1 VGNGAHHSAEYT
13 QNTIG
18 ASDTPL
24 YDLCLRPLPRTS
36 QLSFHRPSAY
46 LKMAPRERRK
56 KRKQSDRSPDERS
69 GRQPNPSRN
78 EQESPQG
85 GGRSSVTV
93 SIAFLIPSR
102 PGWWLTVIITLQRD
116 NINMEAGAS
125 LPLFSAGHSIG
136 HTANSRN
143 PTARDNMSNSRN
155 TSSRNYNDAN
165 HNEFNRSTINGPVTI
180 NSQSRVRTRKAMKN
194 LGR

>member
-1 VGNGAHHSAEYT
+1 MGNGAHHSAEYT

-18 ASDTPL
+18 ASHTPL

-93 SIAFLIPSR
+93 SIAFLIPLRS
-102 PGWWLTVIITLQRD
+102 GWWLMVIITRQRD
-116 NINMEAGAS
+116 NTMEAGAS
-125 LPLFSAGHSIG
+125 LPLFSAGQSIAHS
-136 HTANSRN
+136 ANSRN
-143 PTARDNMSNSRN
+143 TTARN
-155 TSSRNYNDAN
+155 TTTTTNYNNAK
-165 HNEFNRSTINGPVTI
+165 HLQITGSTINGDVTVHHP
-180 NSQSRVRTRKAMKN
+180 QQPGVRTHAAMKN